1 MWAPGL
7 FGALH
12 PRDAPLVPSLEE
24 PAPPSCVTMVA
35 VMEAHHA
42 GADGPSG
49 PSPSGRGA
57 QYPDDEAAIAECIG
71 LARGM
76 TSKHAAY
83 GTGFSGAKLVVNCDG
98 ERPAPAARP
107 AAEG

>member
-1 MWAPGL
+1 MSKIIGL
-7 FGALH
+7 YFLQFPQYIPTRGLTG
-12 PRDAPLVPSLEE
+12 RR
-24 PAPPSCVTMVA
+24 PP
-35 VMEAHHA
+35 
-42 GADGPSG
+42 
-49 PSPSGRGA
+49 PSGRGA